1 MRLGLRWR
9 RRPRRC
15 RRHAHTSLRVQS
27 VRDRRGAWST
37 AARSCASCW
46 DRSSGELAS
55 SRRRLHSSS
64 GATMHWRRP
73 RELWRRSAAQCSIT
87 LIGKVNQ
94 ESGYCPMQCSGARR
108 VRAHAARTSNQAHT
122 HMRGAPNALT
132 ACPCLAFA
140 AGSPACAFGA
150 RSRHLGPTE
159 QGCTF
164 AARSA
169 TAAAGRG
176 RRRASGH

>member
-73 RELWRRSAAQCSIT
+73 RELWRRSAARCSIT
-87 LIGKVNQ
+87 LIGKVSQ

-132 ACPCLAFA
+132 ACALPRLCCRQSRLCVRRTFPTPRANRTGLHF
-140 AGSPACAFGA
+140 
-150 RSRHLGPTE
+150 RSSL
-159 QGCTF
+159 CD
-164 AARSA
+164 
-169 TAAAGRG
+169 
-176 RRRASGH
+176 RRRRPR